1 MEYVIIGACIVV
13 AIAGGIVL
21 YVKNKRTKNELGNT
35 AVVVSKTSSSKLQAS
50 EVANDPVIQIG
61 ILPADAISDET
72 KLVEITDSKVLAH
85 INNLVPGLAQAGNA
99 ANNATQ
105 AVKANGE
112 VLYRAIIPA
121 GAKLTDS
128 KAMEGAVRGF
138 YHGADGIRGHAN
150 LVAVEAQKGTAVA
163 AMGVASMIVGQYYM
177 TQINA
182 ELGVISDGISQI
194 QNFQDNEYRSRVFS
208 LVAHV
213 KKIADFQTEILENDE
228 LRLSKIAQL
237 DSLEEECTKLLGQAN
252 LTLAGFAKKS
262 GLNYDGYEKALGNA
276 QNWFMYQQSLLE
288 ILYKISD
295 LRYTLHLGTVSREQC
310 MALLPTYSKQVSD
323 TQTRLTAWH
332 EGTADRLGIEADES
346 RRKRAGFDGV
356 IHFIPGLF
364 NDNLNFRG
372 IEEKTA
378 SMITAQ
384 KAGHV
389 CTHKID
395 KSELYA
401 EDVQLISKDGTDE
414 NKDETYSLVK
424 VDAVVSNPPYSQKW
438 DPKNKEFD
446 PRFKEFGVAPKAKAD
461 YAFLLHELYHLE
473 DDGIMTIVLPHGV
486 LFRGGEEETIRKTLI
501 ERNHIEAIIGL
512 PANIF
517 FT

>member
-163 AMGVASMIVGQYYM
+163 ANTAAAAMGVASMIVGQYYM

-237 DSLEEECTKLLGQAN
+237 DSLEEECTKLLGQEKE
-252 LTLAGFAKKS
+252 LIIVCLKIWVTLRVT
-262 GLNYDGYEKALGNA
+262 
-276 QNWFMYQQSLLE
+276 M
-288 ILYKISD
+288 
-295 LRYTLHLGTVSREQC
+295 R
-310 MALLPTYSKQVSD
+310 
-323 TQTRLTAWH
+323 
-332 EGTADRLGIEADES
+332 
-346 RRKRAGFDGV
+346 
-356 IHFIPGLF
+356 
-364 NDNLNFRG
+364 
-372 IEEKTA
+372 
-378 SMITAQ
+378 IT
-384 KAGHV
+384 
-389 CTHKID
+389 
-395 KSELYA
+395 
-401 EDVQLISKDGTDE
+401 
-414 NKDETYSLVK
+414 
-424 VDAVVSNPPYSQKW
+424 
-438 DPKNKEFD
+438 
-446 PRFKEFGVAPKAKAD
+446 
-461 YAFLLHELYHLE
+461 
-473 DDGIMTIVLPHGV
+473 
-486 LFRGGEEETIRKTLI
+486 
-501 ERNHIEAIIGL
+501 
-512 PANIF
+512 
-517 FT
+517 

>member
-50 EVANDPVIQIG
+50 EVANDLVIQIG

-150 LVAVEAQKGTAVA
+150 LVAVEAQKGTAVAANTAAA

-323 TQTRLTAWH
+323 TQTRLIAWH
-332 EGTADRLGIEADES
+332 EGTADRLGMEES
-346 RRKRAGFDGV
+346 FQQFVSKYYMIGGFLVVILAFIGIMNFFNTTATSVISRK
-356 IHFIPGLF
+356 
-364 NDNLNFRG
+364 
-372 IEEKTA
+372 K
-378 SMITAQ
+378 
-384 KAGHV
+384 
-389 CTHKID
+389 
-395 KSELYA
+395 ELA
-401 EDVQLISKDGTDE
+401 LLEVVGMTKKQISKMLVAEGFLYLGGAFMIAVLLVVVGAKQILINTLGT
-414 NKDETYSLVK
+414 
-424 VDAVVSNPPYSQKW
+424 
-438 DPKNKEFD
+438 
-446 PRFKEFGVAPKAKAD
+446 
-461 YAFLLHELYHLE
+461 AFFFRLHL
-473 DDGIMTIVLPHGV
+473 TIVPCV
-486 LFRGGEEETIRKTLI
+486 LMIPILVGIAYVIPKYQFEKMSQESVV
-501 ERNHIEAIIGL
+501 ERICKE
-512 PANIF
+512 
-517 FT
+517 